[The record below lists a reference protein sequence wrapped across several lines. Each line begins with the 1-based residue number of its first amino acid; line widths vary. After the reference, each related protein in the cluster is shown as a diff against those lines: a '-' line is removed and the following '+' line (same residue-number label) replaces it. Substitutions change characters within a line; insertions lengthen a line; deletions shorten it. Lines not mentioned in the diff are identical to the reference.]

1 MSNFLSIFQPCLLSL
16 KIKKSHFLIS
26 IFFLIFIFLKE
37 HYHNIYYCYIY
48 QNMFNLTCIDIRIY
62 IHLNLIKSIC
72 QKKIIQIFIINLI
85 IKFIIIFIISFS
97 NTILFI
103 SIITNAKMMEEA
115 NSKIQKVSHNVP
127 QNENSIFKYKKKL
140 FEFRSSRL

>member
-1 MSNFLSIFQPCLLSL
+1 
-16 KIKKSHFLIS
+16 
-26 IFFLIFIFLKE
+26 
-37 HYHNIYYCYIY
+37 
-48 QNMFNLTCIDIRIY
+48 MFNLTCIDIRIY

-97 NTILFI
+97 NTNLFI

-115 NSKIQKVSHNVP
+115 NSKI
-127 QNENSIFKYKKKL
+127 
-140 FEFRSSRL
+140 